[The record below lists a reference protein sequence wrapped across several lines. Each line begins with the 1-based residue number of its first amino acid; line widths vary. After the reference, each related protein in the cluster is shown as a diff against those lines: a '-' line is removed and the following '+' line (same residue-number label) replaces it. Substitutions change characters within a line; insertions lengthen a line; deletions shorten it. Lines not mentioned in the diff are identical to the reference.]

1 MGYFAN
7 AGQLLIN
14 FAFGVLVSLVVVRV
28 LLQLVRANFYNPI
41 CQMLYKLTNPVL
53 MPVHRLIP
61 NWRNLDIAGVLL
73 AWLLSAIKVAL
84 LYAMFGVGLRIAGL
98 VVMALADLV
107 DFVLLLYLALILVRV
122 LLSFISVERSNPIVP
137 LVIQLTEPLLRPIR
151 RRVPAMGGLDFSPA
165 IVMLAIALMRV
176 LLVAPLSDIGK
187 QLAQAAM

>member
-1 MGYFAN
+1 
-7 AGQLLIN
+7 
-14 FAFGVLVSLVVVRV
+14 
-28 LLQLVRANFYNPI
+28 
-41 CQMLYKLTNPVL
+41 
-53 MPVHRLIP
+53 
-61 NWRNLDIAGVLL
+61 
-73 AWLLSAIKVAL
+73 
-84 LYAMFGVGLRIAGL
+84 
-98 VVMALADLV
+98 
-107 DFVLLLYLALILVRV
+107 VRV